1 MSKFDT
7 ACARLYAWA
16 LTMIRTE
23 PVRVRAWLT
32 AALMACAVVFPA
44 LAAEETA
51 ASIAGAAVIVV
62 TVAAGESARK
72 RVTPVTAE

>member
-1 MSKFDT
+1 MSRFDT

-51 ASIAGAAVIVV
+51 ASVAGALMVVV
-62 TVAAGESARK
+62 TVVAGESARK
-72 RVTPVTAE
+72 RVTPATDE